1 MKILEY
7 KTSNGYTIH
16 ITYVNDY
23 MIRIEIKDIVG
34 LSVVSFPMSISIVK
48 TIFNIIEQK
57 LEEAE
62 GFWYTNPSMYSFDI
76 ILHMAY
82 VDSEEI
88 YFSLGEIHHNSYTI
102 TKFNIK
108 TTEEKL
114 KIFFATFEENVEYSL
129 NNLHTKESYSG
140 AICS

>member
-7 KTSNGYTIH
+7 KTNNGYTIH
-16 ITYVNDY
+16 ISYINEY
-23 MIRIEIKDIVG
+23 MIKIDIKDIVG
-34 LSVVSFPMSISIVK
+34 LSVISFPMSISIVK
-48 TIFNIIEQK
+48 RIFDEIENK
-57 LEEAE
+57 LENAE

-76 ILHMAY
+76 ALHMAY

-88 YFSLGEIHHNSYTI
+88 YFSLGEIHRSSYTI
-102 TKFNIK
+102 TKFSIK

-114 KIFFATFEENVEYSL
+114 KIFFAEFEEAVEYSL
-129 NNLHTKESYSG
+129 NNLETKESYSG